1 MAFASS
7 TTKYYHEFEGE
18 DGATYQWQIRERG
31 FSGTALPLTASS
43 LDHCETSWKLEGKD
57 EYGPIMGSETSISFF
72 DNSLNDVLDDLTSGT
87 NFDFNRDYALAITRN
102 GSLQWIGY
110 METPDV
116 SVDEEGPTR
125 ISLTA
130 TDGLGRLKK
139 FAYADTD
146 GNPFSGRARLTT
158 IIAELLGPQD
168 DDLSVSRENG
178 VEFGSGFYT
187 ACQIY
192 PGTTLSS
199 NDDPLYNIYIDRL
212 GLAAS
217 RGKNGDLVAA
227 TKLDALKMI
236 LSTFGLRISYSEGYY
251 HIYNPHLY
259 HGTSSF
265 NRWAYYSNG
274 SQQSATPS
282 SFTHRVTPANE
293 TIERTRGTIR
303 QLQQYNGVS
312 VQHSHEV
319 AVVFQQPDFNPA
331 SSTGP
336 GERGRSDALKWIRGN
351 LTNVKL
357 RPGDGEEDFAGFVAT
372 VEYGGPPLPST
383 PSQINSQVGTN
394 YWKQESLTTYRT
406 GDSFDAAWEFKVLP
420 NNSGTS
426 GTASNRNPEFMVALQ
441 VRLNATNGD
450 IYYLS
455 FDDSAG
461 TAASWGSA
469 NAAAWMVYEADTIS
483 SKVGGVISQKFTTST
498 MPADGTIEI
507 RLGPVIEA
515 AARSDSGGTAR
526 RATEGILW
534 DNVQFYA
541 VVGDGEYRNDMTIT
555 TNFLEGRRDEENIK
569 VITTQ
574 LGDGPNDD
582 SRGSMTYSDDIS
594 DRTTDWAVGAHG
606 SATGER
612 IDEVVCRTVLKSTN
626 LPRRLHQAS
635 YETIG
640 SILYPQ
646 KSINR
651 SGSSYPALSVAI
663 DWRTQSAEGSWYKT
677 SETAFT
683 DDIVTQIESVP
694 RGSTYSGSGTSMLE
708 SSTLT
713 RLTKSFFSDEA
724 RKIATTSEGI
734 PAGNGTESVNV
745 EEMPEPLLNA
755 GDRIVLIA
763 PDLSFYKLEI
773 TQDQPADAT
782 ELFFAD
788 PESTSDP
795 KANFDFPR
803 EVLSGASIYVYE
815 EDLLTLVRAGEQGF
829 AVTVLGGN
837 LGLVNQTTS
846 GSLTQLAVD
855 EWVTTIKTG
864 NTVEIQQR
872 SGSFVSVRLTQDAP
886 RGSTTIYF
894 DDPNEIAGTSIAL
907 DVKDGDRIAPTG
919 SVGRAD
925 FTVTADAITSYIS
938 TDGDLIATIAEDAD
952 SGFIAQT
959 GTDVT
964 GILKPGDTVY
974 FHRANNGRVFKR
986 TVASVGSPTS
996 NDFGI
1001 TSEFGGDDIVV
1012 AGDYVF
1018 GGTLVGMRIDADG
1031 VDFVNTHIKSDN
1043 WASSGGVIDDN
1054 PASATYGE
1062 ITTNGTEGWAITK
1075 SGEAEF
1081 NNAIVRGKIDVGGIR
1096 IGKDVGYLTGIGDE
1110 PTAGEHG
1117 IWINADNYWI
1127 LDTNADPDEE
1137 FFRVGDNNSHINWDG
1152 TTGSEA
1158 FTIKSQGSI
1167 VFDSSSGSGGLGLT
1181 GKVQIS
1187 ATGSITD
1194 GTNYELGSDGL
1205 DFQLPSGPSAVTELR
1220 WLETLGSTSA
1230 GDITLG
1236 AWSTSPVGRVIEADA
1251 DTFRLYTNGTLNTAT
1266 GDGIWAD
1273 SARYHGEGIVFGG
1286 SASEIVG
1293 SSAGLYLKSTSAST
1307 SFLWPGNPGNNGDV
1321 LTSDGSG
1328 GLTFSAAGGGG
1339 ATSLGSLSDV
1349 SITSAATGDLLRYNG
1364 SSWVDYPDSNY
1375 AAASHTHAATDITS
1389 GTLASARLSGSYTG
1403 ITGVGTLSAGSI
1415 ATGFGSIATA
1425 RTISSTSKIYVGGST
1440 YASDGI
1446 QLDYN
1451 SGNPRFYVGDGAN
1464 SYFQFDGT
1472 TAELNGGLVTN
1483 IASGSDIGI
1492 QGWSSDII
1500 FSATDVDTVSWTTGT
1515 IKLADGTTY
1524 SSIGSGNTG
1533 NMTALTYIYFD
1544 SAQSTI
1550 LKTTTTATT
1559 AVGNGKILI
1568 AVAQKNT
1575 DTGATEAVFQAF
1587 GGRGGQLINAASIAA
1602 NSITANEIAANTITA
1617 GQIVAG
1623 TITATEL
1630 ASNSVTATKINV
1642 TDLSAVNTSTGSLSV
1657 TGDLTMNSYAGS
1669 EWASAKITSAG
1680 DIFANNGYFESLT
1693 AASSGL
1699 TVYSS
1704 TAGPASGTLAY
1715 ANGVFTVDGDDVI
1728 SEGSIG
1734 NGLSYTS
1741 FTLKADSSVESGTTG
1756 YTGDTDTLILK
1767 TGDGKTVLILCEDVT

>member
-31 FSGTALPLTASS
+31 FSGTALSLTASS
-43 LDHCETSWKLEGKD
+43 LDHCETSWKMEGKD

-192 PGTTLSS
+192 PGTTLNS

-217 RGKNGDLVAA
+217 RGSNGDLVAA

-312 VQHSHEV
+312 VQHSHEL
-319 AVVFQQPDFNPA
+319 AVVFQQPDFTPA

-372 VEYGGPPLPST
+372 VESTPLPLTTSAIT
-383 PSQINSQVGTN
+383 SDVGTN
-394 YWKQESLTTYRT
+394 YWKQESLGTYRT
-406 GDSFDAAWEFKVLP
+406 GNAFDCAWEFKVLP
-420 NNSGTS
+420 DQGGTS
-426 GTASNRNPEFMVALQ
+426 GTASNRDPEFMVALQ

-450 IYYLS
+450 VYYLS
-455 FDDSAG
+455 FDDAG
-461 TAASWGSA
+461 GTTASWGSA

-483 SKVGGVISQKFTTST
+483 SKVGGVVSQKFTTDT

-515 AARSDSGGTAR
+515 AVRSDSGGTTR

-677 SETAFT
+677 SETTFT

-713 RLTKSFFSDEA
+713 RLTKSFFSDQA

-734 PAGNGTESVNV
+734 PAGNGTDSVNV
-745 EEMPEPLLNA
+745 EQMPEPLLNA

-795 KANFDFPR
+795 KDNFDFPR

-846 GSLTQLAVD
+846 GNLNQLAVD

-864 NTVEIQQR
+864 NTVEIQQTG
-872 SGSFVSVRLTQDAP
+872 GSFVSVRLTQDAP

-907 DVKDGDRIAPTG
+907 DVTDGDRISPTG

-938 TDGDLIATIAEDAD
+938 TDGDLVATIDTAAE
-952 SGFIAQT
+952 T
-959 GTDVT
+959 GTNVSTDT
-964 GILKPGDTVY
+964 DLTATLKAGDTVY
-974 FHRANNGRVFKR
+974 FHGANTGRVFKR
-986 TVASVGSPTS
+986 TVATVTGS
-996 NDFGI
+996 DFTI
-1001 TSEFGGDDIVV
+1001 TSAFSDPEVV
-1012 AGDYVF
+1012 AVGDYVF

-1043 WASSGGVIDDN
+1043 WASSGGVIDDD

-1062 ITTNGTEGWAITK
+1062 ITTNGTAGWVITK

-1081 NNAIVRGKIDVGGIR
+1081 ANLTVRGTLSTLEGTLGIGTSGTFSRAVTGGEIKIDADGLSLIYDRADSTSVPIATEITFDNENASDTVTLGFAASDSGG
-1096 IGKDVGYLTGIGDE
+1096 GVWLTDE
-1110 PTAGEHG
+1110 WHIDSAVPIDISTTAGNYDISLSPHG
-1117 IWINADNYWI
+1117 TGQII
-1127 LDTNADPDEE
+1127 LDYASFPA
-1137 FFRVGDNNSHINWDG
+1137 SDG
-1152 TTGSEA
+1152 TSGQVLTTNGSG
-1158 FTIKSQGSI
+1158 TLSW
-1167 VFDSSSGSGGLGLT
+1167 SSAGSGSGTFTGLT
-1181 GKVQIS
+1181 D
-1187 ATGSITD
+1187 T
-1194 GTNYELGSDGL
+1194 
-1205 DFQLPSGPSAVTELR
+1205 PS
-1220 WLETLGSTSA
+1220 
-1230 GDITLG
+1230 
-1236 AWSTSPVGRVIEADA
+1236 
-1251 DTFRLYTNGTLNTAT
+1251 
-1266 GDGIWAD
+1266 
-1273 SARYHGEGIVFGG
+1273 
-1286 SASEIVG
+1286 
-1293 SSAGLYLKSTSAST
+1293 
-1307 SFLWPGNPGNNGDV
+1307 SF
-1321 LTSDGSG
+1321 TGSG
-1328 GLTFSAAGGGG
+1328 GQFVRVNSGATALEFVDGVNLLDSTQTVSGFKTHTNTISMRYATTATSGSPLQDSTQLTFSASHFPTGGPAASDSQTIYLDITEAENPNWTFRLGSTITANQDGETSVGTVVTGTWNATAIADAYISSAATWNAKIDSATGGLSKTGTTVSIDFPTAEVSLFNFRALGIDSEQNYKYLDVSSTGASIVGAASAAAVKTTLSLDQVENEALSTWPGSSNHIYLGTVVTGTWNATAISDTYISSAATWNAKMTNFTVTGDSGTSQTVSDGQSLDLRGGTGISVAMSTGDTATFNLSSMLQGFNSLVNSGDDKIVYMPQTPSSGPATLDLGG
-1339 ATSLGSLSDV
+1339 ALAITGGNTLNVTTTGVTTGTYGSATQVPQITIDGYGR
-1349 SITSAATGDLLRYNG
+1349 ITSASNVTISGG
-1364 SSWVDYPDSNY
+1364 SG
-1375 AAASHTHAATDITS
+1375 DITAVNTPANS
-1389 GTLASARLSGSYTG
+1389 GLD
-1403 ITGVGTLSAGSI
+1403 
-1415 ATGFGSIATA
+1415 
-1425 RTISSTSKIYVGGST
+1425 GGST
-1440 YASDGI
+1440 
-1446 QLDYN
+1446 
-1451 SGNPRFYVGDGAN
+1451 
-1464 SYFQFDGT
+1464 
-1472 TAELNGGLVTN
+1472 
-1483 IASGSDIGI
+1483 SGSVSLSLD
-1492 QGWSSDII
+1492 
-1500 FSATDVDTVSWTTGT
+1500 FSN
-1515 IKLADGTTY
+1515 L
-1524 SSIGSGNTG
+1524 
-1533 NMTALTYIYFD
+1533 
-1544 SAQSTI
+1544 
-1550 LKTTTTATT
+1550 
-1559 AVGNGKILI
+1559 
-1568 AVAQKNT
+1568 
-1575 DTGATEAVFQAF
+1575 
-1587 GGRGGQLINAASIAA
+1587 
-1602 NSITANEIAANTITA
+1602 TA
-1617 GQIVAG
+1617 GTLTDLKAG
-1623 TITATEL
+1623 TIAFITTGGNMRNLA
-1630 ASNSVTATKINV
+1630 ASNLLFSADGVTTTINETEIDSPGGGDSDRWRERTLTF
-1642 TDLSAVNTSTGSLSV
+1642 TDGILTNVGSWSA
-1657 TGDLTMNSYAGS
+1657 YQ
-1669 EWASAKITSAG
+1669 
-1680 DIFANNGYFESLT
+1680 DI
-1693 AASSGL
+1693 
-1699 TVYSS
+1699 VV
-1704 TAGPASGTLAY
+1704 
-1715 ANGVFTVDGDDVI
+1715 VF
-1728 SEGSIG
+1728 
-1734 NGLSYTS
+1734 
-1741 FTLKADSSVESGTTG
+1741 
-1756 YTGDTDTLILK
+1756 
-1767 TGDGKTVLILCEDVT
+1767 

>member
-31 FSGTALPLTASS
+31 FSGTALPLAASS
-43 LDHCETSWKLEGKD
+43 LDHCETSWKLEGGD
-57 EYGPIMGSETSISFF
+57 EYGPVMGSETSISFF
-72 DNSLNDVLDDLTSGT
+72 DNSLNDVLGDLTSGT

-116 SVDEEGPTR
+116 IADEEGPTR

-146 GNPFSGRARLTT
+146 GNPLSGRARLTT
-158 IIAELLGPQD
+158 IIAELLGPQ
-168 DDLSVSRENG
+168 STRENG

-192 PGTTLSS
+192 PGTTLTS

-227 TKLDALKMI
+227 TKLDALRMI

-265 NRWAYYSNG
+265 NRWEYDSSGA
-274 SQQSATPS
+274 QQSATPS

-319 AVVFQQPDFNPA
+319 AVVFQQPDFTPA

-336 GERGRSDALKWIRGN
+336 GERGRSDALKWTRGN

-357 RPGDGEEDFAGFVAT
+357 VPGDSEEDFAGFVAT

-383 PSQINSQVGTN
+383 PAEINTQVGTN
-394 YWKQESLTTYRT
+394 YWQQESLTTYRT

-420 NNSGTS
+420 NSGGTS
-426 GTASNRNPEFMVALQ
+426 GVASNRDPEFMVALQ
-441 VRLNATNGD
+441 VRLNATNGNT
-450 IYYLS
+450 YYLS
-455 FDDSAG
+455 FDDAAG

-483 SKVGGVISQKFTTST
+483 SKVGGVVSQKFTTDT

-515 AARSDSGGTAR
+515 AVRSDSGGTTR

-594 DRTTDWAVGAHG
+594 DRTTDWAVGAHAI
-606 SATGER
+606 ATGER

-635 YETIG
+635 YQTIG

-663 DWRTQSAEGSWYKT
+663 DWRTQAAEGSWYKT
-677 SETAFT
+677 SETTFT

-713 RLTKSFFSDEA
+713 RLTKSFFSDQA
-724 RKIATTSEGI
+724 RKIATTTEGI
-734 PAGNGTESVNV
+734 PSGNGTASVAV

-788 PESTSDP
+788 PDSELDP
-795 KANFDFPR
+795 KGNFDFPR

-846 GSLTQLAVD
+846 GSLSQLTVD

-864 NTVEIQQR
+864 NTVEIQQTD
-872 SGSFVSVRLTQDAP
+872 GSFISVRLTQDAP

-907 DVKDGDRIAPTG
+907 DVTDGDRIAPTG

-938 TDGDLIATIAEDAD
+938 TDGDLIATIDTEASSDTTAYTDTDISTTLKAGDA
-952 SGFIAQT
+952 
-959 GTDVT
+959 
-964 GILKPGDTVY
+964 VY
-974 FHRANNGRVFKR
+974 FHRAASGRVFKR
-986 TVASVGSPTS
+986 TVATVGSPTV
-996 NDFGI
+996 NDFTV
-1001 TSEFGGDDIVV
+1001 TSAFGGDDILAV
-1012 AGDYVF
+1012 GDYVF

-1043 WASSGGVIDDN
+1043 YDGTID
-1054 PASATYGE
+1054 SAGA
-1062 ITTNGTEGWAITK
+1062 ITANGTAGWAITK

-1081 NNAIVRGKIDVGGIR
+1081 AHLTVRGTLSSIE
-1096 IGKDVGYLTGIGDE
+1096 GD
-1110 PTAGEHG
+1110 
-1117 IWINADNYWI
+1117 IN
-1127 LDTNADPDEE
+1127 LQST
-1137 FFRVGDNNSHINWDG
+1137 
-1152 TTGSEA
+1152 
-1158 FTIKSQGSI
+1158 GSI
-1167 VFDSSSGSGGLGLT
+1167 VFAGGGGGSLSPRSLQAGTGELSLGGQSINIGSGLI
-1181 GKVQIS
+1181 VAS
-1187 ATGSITD
+1187 EDSGSITIA
-1194 GTNYELGSDGL
+1194 GTST
-1205 DFQLPSGPSAVTELR
+1205 GPVSI
-1220 WLETLGSTSA
+1220 GSTSA
-1230 GDITLG
+1230 NL
-1236 AWSTSPVGRVIEADA
+1236 
-1251 DTFRLYTNGTLNTAT
+1251 
-1266 GDGIWAD
+1266 
-1273 SARYHGEGIVFGG
+1273 
-1286 SASEIVG
+1286 
-1293 SSAGLYLKSTSAST
+1293 
-1307 SFLWPGNPGNNGDV
+1307 
-1321 LTSDGSG
+1321 
-1328 GLTFSAAGGGG
+1328 
-1339 ATSLGSLSDV
+1339 SLSTT
-1349 SITSAATGDLLRYNG
+1349 TSGNISLSPAGTSKVIIDNIPWPDNG
-1364 SSWVDYPDSNY
+1364 VDAPANGEVLAWNS
-1375 AAASHTHAATDITS
+1375 TS
-1389 GTLASARLSGSYTG
+1389 GTLEWVAA
-1403 ITGVGTLSAGSI
+1403 
-1415 ATGFGSIATA
+1415 ATG
-1425 RTISSTSKIYVGGST
+1425 
-1440 YASDGI
+1440 
-1446 QLDYN
+1446 
-1451 SGNPRFYVGDGAN
+1451 SGTVTQINTG
-1464 SYFQFDGT
+1464 
-1472 TAELNGGLVTN
+1472 GGLTGGP
-1483 IASGSDIGI
+1483 I
-1492 QGWSSDII
+1492 
-1500 FSATDVDTVSWTTGT
+1500 TTTGT
-1515 IKLADGTTY
+1515 ISIDFPTAEVSLFNFRALGIDSEQNYKYLDVSSVGADIVGGANAAAVKTTLSLDQVENEALSTWSGTSNIIYLGTVVTGTWSATNISLAKGGTGTSLSDPNADRILFWDDSASTVTWLSAGDGIAFNGTTLQMDWSAAAGSVTPYKAVVKDGDQNVKTITLGSLATASSVNLSSQVSGSLADAYISSAATWNAKIDTAGTGLSKSSTTLSLNSTIPSVGDWNFTAIGLDNAQNY
-1524 SSIGSGNTG
+1524 SGVTITSFASTLLDDTSASVARSTLGLGSLATSSTINNTNWSGADLAIANGGTGASTAANARTNLGLGSG
-1533 NMTALTYIYFD
+1533 L
-1544 SAQSTI
+1544 
-1550 LKTTTTATT
+1550 TTTVQETQINSPGGGDNDQWRERTLTFTNGILTATGSWS
-1559 AVGNGKILI
+1559 AY
-1568 AVAQKNT
+1568 Q
-1575 DTGATEAVFQAF
+1575 E
-1587 GGRGGQLINAASIAA
+1587 
-1602 NSITANEIAANTITA
+1602 
-1617 GQIVAG
+1617 IVAG
-1623 TITATEL
+1623 I
-1630 ASNSVTATKINV
+1630 
-1642 TDLSAVNTSTGSLSV
+1642 
-1657 TGDLTMNSYAGS
+1657 
-1669 EWASAKITSAG
+1669 
-1680 DIFANNGYFESLT
+1680 
-1693 AASSGL
+1693 
-1699 TVYSS
+1699 
-1704 TAGPASGTLAY
+1704 
-1715 ANGVFTVDGDDVI
+1715 
-1728 SEGSIG
+1728 
-1734 NGLSYTS
+1734 
-1741 FTLKADSSVESGTTG
+1741 
-1756 YTGDTDTLILK
+1756 
-1767 TGDGKTVLILCEDVT
+1767 

>member
-31 FSGTALPLTASS
+31 FSGTALSLTASS
-43 LDHCETSWKLEGKD
+43 LDHCETSWKMEGKD

-192 PGTTLSS
+192 PGTTLNS

-217 RGKNGDLVAA
+217 RGSNGDLVAA

-312 VQHSHEV
+312 VQHSHEL
-319 AVVFQQPDFNPA
+319 AVVFQQPDFTPA

-372 VEYGGPPLPST
+372 VESTPLPLTTSAIT
-383 PSQINSQVGTN
+383 SDVGTN
-394 YWKQESLTTYRT
+394 YWKQESLGTYRT
-406 GDSFDAAWEFKVLP
+406 GNAFDCAWEFKVLP
-420 NNSGTS
+420 DQGGTS
-426 GTASNRNPEFMVALQ
+426 GTASNRDPEFMVALQ

-450 IYYLS
+450 VYYLS
-455 FDDSAG
+455 FDDAG
-461 TAASWGSA
+461 GTTASWGSA

-483 SKVGGVISQKFTTST
+483 SKVGGVVSQKFTTDT

-515 AARSDSGGTAR
+515 AVRSDSGGTTR

-541 VVGDGEYRNDMTIT
+541 AVGDGEYRNDMTIT

-594 DRTTDWAVGAHG
+594 DRTTDWAVGAHS

-677 SETAFT
+677 SETTFT

-713 RLTKSFFSDEA
+713 RLTKSFFSDQA

-734 PAGNGTESVNV
+734 PAGNGTDSVNV
-745 EEMPEPLLNA
+745 EQMPEPLLNA

-795 KANFDFPR
+795 KDNFDFPR

-846 GSLTQLAVD
+846 GNLNQLAVD

-864 NTVEIQQR
+864 NTVEIQQTG
-872 SGSFVSVRLTQDAP
+872 GSFVSVRLTQDAP

-907 DVKDGDRIAPTG
+907 DVTDGDRISPTG

-938 TDGDLIATIAEDAD
+938 TDGDLVATIDTAAE
-952 SGFIAQT
+952 T
-959 GTDVT
+959 GTNVSTDT
-964 GILKPGDTVY
+964 TLTSTLKAGDTVY
-974 FHRANNGRVFKR
+974 FHGANTGRVFKR
-986 TVASVGSPTS
+986 TVATVTGS
-996 NDFGI
+996 DFTI
-1001 TSEFGGDDIVV
+1001 TSAFGGDDIVA

-1043 WASSGGVIDDN
+1043 YDGTIDSSGI
-1054 PASATYGE
+1054 
-1062 ITTNGTEGWAITK
+1062 ITANGTTGWAITK

-1081 NNAIVRGKIDVGGIR
+1081 ANLTVRGTLSTLEGTIGVGDSGVFSRAVTAGEIKIDADGLSLIYDRADSTSVPIATEITFDNENGSDTVTLGFAASDSGGGVWLTDEWHIDSAVPIDISTTAGNYDISLSPHGTGQIILDYASFPASDGTSGQVLTTNGSGTLSWSSAGSGSGTFTGLTDTPSSFTGSGGQFVRVNSGATALEFVAGGSGTGDVVGPASATDNAVALFNGTTGKLIKNSSLTISGGTVTAGIWQGDAIAVGKGGTGATTQSDAR
-1096 IGKDVGYLTGIGDE
+1096 DNLGLTIGTDVMAYDAALQTISALADPGADRLLYWNDGASSYGYLTLDNSNFSNG
-1110 PTAGEHG
+1110 AGYLTQVT
-1117 IWINADNYWI
+1117 INAGDALTGGGTGTNLTI
-1127 LDTNADPDEE
+1127 NHQDTSTQASLSTSNNTTVTALTLDTYGHVTA
-1137 FFRVGDNNSHINWDG
+1137 
-1152 TTGSEA
+1152 
-1158 FTIKSQGSI
+1158 
-1167 VFDSSSGSGGLGLT
+1167 LT
-1181 GKVQIS
+1181 SVPIGI
-1187 ATGSITD
+1187 SIT
-1194 GTNYELGSDGL
+1194 
-1205 DFQLPSGPSAVTELR
+1205 
-1220 WLETLGSTSA
+1220 
-1230 GDITLG
+1230 
-1236 AWSTSPVGRVIEADA
+1236 
-1251 DTFRLYTNGTLNTAT
+1251 
-1266 GDGIWAD
+1266 
-1273 SARYHGEGIVFGG
+1273 
-1286 SASEIVG
+1286 
-1293 SSAGLYLKSTSAST
+1293 
-1307 SFLWPGNPGNNGDV
+1307 GN
-1321 LTSDGSG
+1321 
-1328 GLTFSAAGGGG
+1328 
-1339 ATSLGSLSDV
+1339 
-1349 SITSAATGDLLRYNG
+1349 
-1364 SSWVDYPDSNY
+1364 
-1375 AAASHTHAATDITS
+1375 TS
-1389 GTLASARLSGSYTG
+1389 GTLTVARGGTNATTAAGARTSLGLEIGTDVQAYGIHLNQISSLGQVTG
-1403 ITGVGTLSAGSI
+1403 ADRIMVSTGVGAWAYESG
-1415 ATGFGSIATA
+1415 ATA
-1425 RTISSTSKIYVGGST
+1425 RGSLGLTIG
-1440 YASDGI
+1440 
-1446 QLDYN
+1446 
-1451 SGNPRFYVGDGAN
+1451 
-1464 SYFQFDGT
+1464 
-1472 TAELNGGLVTN
+1472 
-1483 IASGSDIGI
+1483 
-1492 QGWSSDII
+1492 
-1500 FSATDVDTVSWTTGT
+1500 TDVQAYDEGLSEIAALTDPNADRLLGWVDGGNAYGFYSAGTG
-1515 IKLADGTTY
+1515 I
-1524 SSIGSGNTG
+1524 SIGSNSVAVTG
-1533 NMTALTYIYFD
+1533 NLSDIAGLSDPNEDRILFWDD
-1544 SAQSTI
+1544 SA
-1550 LKTTTTATT
+1550 
-1559 AVGNGKILI
+1559 GEI
-1568 AVAQKNT
+1568 AWLDIGAGLNVSISNNLNT
-1575 DTGATEAVFQAF
+1575 DARESSGEFLF
-1587 GGRGGQLINAASIAA
+1587 SP
-1602 NSITANEIAANTITA
+1602 
-1617 GQIVAG
+1617 
-1623 TITATEL
+1623 
-1630 ASNSVTATKINV
+1630 
-1642 TDLSAVNTSTGSLSV
+1642 
-1657 TGDLTMNSYAGS
+1657 TMNLDA
-1669 EWASAKITSAG
+1669 TSRTLQTYME
-1680 DIFANNGYFESLT
+1680 FRVNGNLYYVPL
-1693 AASSGL
+1693 
-1699 TVYSS
+1699 YQ
-1704 TAGPASGTLAY
+1704 
-1715 ANGVFTVDGDDVI
+1715 
-1728 SEGSIG
+1728 
-1734 NGLSYTS
+1734 
-1741 FTLKADSSVESGTTG
+1741 
-1756 YTGDTDTLILK
+1756 
-1767 TGDGKTVLILCEDVT
+1767 